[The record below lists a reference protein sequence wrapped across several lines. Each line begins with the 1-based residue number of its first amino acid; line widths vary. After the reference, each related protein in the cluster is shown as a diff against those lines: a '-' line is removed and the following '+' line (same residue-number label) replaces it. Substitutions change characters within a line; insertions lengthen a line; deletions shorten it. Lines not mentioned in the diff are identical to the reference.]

1 MHPPP
6 WLKFVWRKGFAK
18 GGLSGF
24 ILAAHLYLLKIVP
37 LSGHETSP
45 APFRFTIPPVLPRSN
60 RIFRLFHSTTHP
72 SCQDYSTNGRLFF
85 SIRRIFNRINSFQ
98 RLVRFLQTRG
108 DRQDL
113 SPTSGGISWEG
124 RGRGKHKRRCV
135 GTFVIPAIVKYR
147 SRSSPSRFCSWRG
160 HWLSSPAIRK
170 RASRGVC
177 CFK

>member
-108 DRQDL
+108 DR
-113 SPTSGGISWEG
+113 SISHIRRNFLG
-124 RGRGKHKRRCV
+124 RQ
-135 GTFVIPAIVKYR
+135 GTRQTQKAMCGY
-147 SRSSPSRFCSWRG
+147 
-160 HWLSSPAIRK
+160 IRNTCYCQI
-170 RASRGVC
+170 S
-177 CFK
+177 